1 MRARAG
7 LALAAAAA
15 LLAGASL
22 VPGLDAGEAR
32 ADAGSFWQRLWPTPQ
47 SQYKRASELDARP
60 AALGEIQP
68 VPPPGSEAKGGRV
81 VARILIN
88 ESGEADRV
96 LVEASEP
103 PGLFDA
109 SVVTAFGAARYRPGV
124 KAGVPVKSQMRVEV
138 RFEPQPKSG
147 QRPLRP

>member
-7 LALAAAAA
+7 LALAAAAG

-22 VPGLDAGEAR
+22 VPGLDAGKAR
-32 ADAGSFWQRLWPTPQ
+32 ADAGSFWQRLWPTA
-47 SQYKRASELDARP
+47 QYKHASELDARP

-68 VPPPGSEAKGGRV
+68 VPPPGSEGQGGRV

-88 ESGEADRV
+88 ESGKADRV
-96 LVEASEP
+96 QIEASEP

-138 RFEPQPKSG
+138 RFAPLPNPAH
-147 QRPLRP
+147 RPLRP